1 MASGVTSPVRARIP
15 ARTLRTD
22 RWWVEPTVTAAVLLA
37 FVVYATF
44 RAFWG
49 KYYFVEP
56 YLSPFFEPCL
66 SDLCAPGAA
75 HLGTPIPAFLPSWLD
90 FAKSPAVIILI
101 IPLSLR
107 LTCYYYRKAYYR
119 SIWVSPPACAV
130 AEPHRRY
137 SGETRFPLIL
147 QNIHRYALY
156 LALAYNVLLYYN
168 ALLTFRDAEGDWG
181 HLGVGTVIFLTN
193 ATLLALYSFSCHSCR
208 HIVGGQLRNFSKHPI
223 RYRAWKAVSVLNARH
238 AEIAWVSLVFVAFT
252 DFYVWMVASG
262 TISDLTF
269 F

>member
-1 MASGVTSPVRARIP
+1 MATGVASPSRARIP

-22 RWWVEPTVTAAVLLA
+22 RWWVDPAITAGVLLA

-49 KYYFVEP
+49 RYYFAEP
-56 YLSPFFEPCL
+56 YLSPLFEPCL
-66 SDLCAPGAA
+66 SVLCVEGSA
-75 HLGTPIPAFLPSWLD
+75 HLGTPIPDFLPSWLSW
-90 FAKSPAVIILI
+90 ARSPAVIILI

-119 SIWVSPPACAV
+119 SIWASPPACAV

-147 QNIHRYALY
+147 QNVHRYALY
-156 LALAYNVLLYYN
+156 LALAYNVLLFYN
-168 ALLTFRDAEGDWG
+168 AALTFRDAHGEWG
-181 HLGVGTVIFLTN
+181 HVGVGTLIFLVN
-193 ATLLALYSFSCHSCR
+193 ATLLALYSVSCHSCR

-223 RYRAWKAVSVLNARH
+223 RYRAWKVVSQLNTRH
-238 AEIAWVSLVFVAFT
+238 AQLAWVSLVFVAFT
-252 DFYVWMVASG
+252 DFYVWMLASG
-262 TISDLTF
+262 AISDFRF